1 VTFLRLLRTDAVSTC
16 CLVRL
21 VAVRPS
27 SLIEDISACGDVA
40 TVAGMIDV
48 TMEGQTL
55 VFGGASVLES
65 EITAS
70 NGIIHPIDGVA
81 TRWCL
86 QIDLDEPLEC

>member
-1 VTFLRLLRTDAVSTC
+1 
-16 CLVRL
+16 
-21 VAVRPS
+21 
-27 SLIEDISACGDVA
+27 
-40 TVAGMIDV
+40 MIDV

-81 TRWCL
+81 TRCCL